1 MRLKNKFAMIMILIG
16 FIIIISISLFY
27 NYYFQQIA
35 IKKDMKRIK
44 NISKSFS
51 IDINNDFKKIVANI
65 ITISSAPVLKDYLL
79 KSNSYY
85 SQLPDSKRKEKINL
99 LNNKWMRIKSPENSF
114 IKGYME
120 NPAADYLN
128 LQKNINPDFYGEIFL
143 TNNYG
148 VMAATTNKLTTL
160 AHSHKYWWEACYDNG
175 KGKIFIDD
183 RGFDTSVNGYV
194 LGIVVPVKHNNN
206 LIGILKCNIN
216 IKNLLS
222 RYLEKY
228 KNLYS
233 FGEMKIVRSGGKVI
247 FGSNVIPLTTKVSKS
262 TINSFQQKTNVTKIA
277 DKNSKEKII
286 GSSPISI
293 TMGTDNINFGG
304 SYESI
309 DHIKG
314 NKGENWQVLLL
325 VNEEEVLKD
334 FNQVNI
340 MFIYTGLIFT
350 IITALI
356 AFVIGD
362 KLARPLRYIASIAKS
377 IGEGNFKKR
386 VNLKR
391 NDEIS
396 YLGKSLNQMANKLQK
411 TMISKTRLETILE
424 TIQDGYWVV
433 NLKGEIIEVNR
444 AYLDISGYSEKELI
458 GMKVAE
464 IDAKKNEEEFNNHL
478 EKVKKSGHHF
488 FETKHETKEGKII
501 NVEVSVSFLN
511 TIFAPDSTA
520 ASS

>member
-1 MRLKNKFAMIMILIG
+1 
-16 FIIIISISLFY
+16 
-27 NYYFQQIA
+27 
-35 IKKDMKRIK
+35 
-44 NISKSFS
+44 
-51 IDINNDFKKIVANI
+51 
-65 ITISSAPVLKDYLL
+65 
-79 KSNSYY
+79 
-85 SQLPDSKRKEKINL
+85 
-99 LNNKWMRIKSPENSF
+99 
-114 IKGYME
+114 
-120 NPAADYLN
+120 
-128 LQKNINPDFYGEIFL
+128 
-143 TNNYG
+143 
-148 VMAATTNKLTTL
+148 
-160 AHSHKYWWEACYDNG
+160 
-175 KGKIFIDD
+175 
-183 RGFDTSVNGYV
+183 
-194 LGIVVPVKHNNN
+194 
-206 LIGILKCNIN
+206 
-216 IKNLLS
+216 
-222 RYLEKY
+222 
-228 KNLYS
+228 
-233 FGEMKIVRSGGKVI
+233 MKIVRSGGKVI

-433 NLKGEIIEVNR
+433 NLKDEIIEVNR

-511 TIFAPDSTA
+511 TKEPIFVVFIRDITERKKEEKMIRYLSFHDEMTGLYNRRYFQNEMERLKNSRKLPISVIIGDMDGLKYINDNYGHQMGDKYIKKVGKILKSITRKEDVVARIGGDEFAILLPETTSNSANQLCERIQNKAKKVELQEPLQISLGYATMIKVNQDLHNIFDKA
-520 ASS
+520 DQNMYKNKKLKR